1 MNKPSLFLLSLLS
14 LLFSW
19 SCKKTS
25 DPAPVPTQTT
35 NFPFEVQLVYPLA
48 NSSKP
53 ELEVSPNG
61 LLKMIFRLSANQRIT
76 VVDFLTK
83 DQEQGEKSLR
93 GYPYVVDFSTESQ
106 TPQNATFQFLGYNNT
121 YLTQTIRIPNYA
133 KDSVVLTVK
142 MIQEDLSSRS
152 MKLVLKVKQNL
163 GFQISGVSLN
173 QLGFLGNPLTM
184 YAGDFIGSFSGS
196 VNTPGVLTKVTA
208 ALWVDEV
215 KTSATVIPFVKNNY
229 DDYDDVYGSGSPVFS
244 HYFNFTAS
252 NTRSM
257 LPIRK
262 EYDGKNIRVRI
273 TALDQLGDS
282 TSLDVPIR
290 IGTRNI
296 LEAGPFRLG
305 SVRSPD
311 YGQFLYTVNSA
322 PLVSSNPDENFSQ
335 YDPFSVIGFYHQ
347 NGAHRLG
354 SLAWIYANRSSLG
367 YTFPGPYF
375 SKVYNSYFRKVPESF
390 EAVDALYLD
399 TMRLD
404 ATAPEV
410 LSVLPN
416 DVVVFSSSQNR
427 LQRGV
432 LKVHSIAPGD
442 SGSVLLSC
450 KYQIR

>member
-1 MNKPSLFLLSLLS
+1 
-14 LLFSW
+14 
-19 SCKKTS
+19 
-25 DPAPVPTQTT
+25 
-35 NFPFEVQLVYPLA
+35 VYPLA
-48 NSSKP
+48 DPTKP
-53 ELEVSPNG
+53 ELEVSPNS
-61 LLKMIFRLSANQRIT
+61 LLKMIFQLSADQRIT
-76 VVDFLTK
+76 VVDFQTK
-83 DQEQGEKSLR
+83 DQEKGEKSLN
-93 GYPYVVDFSTESQ
+93 GYPYVVDYSTESKA
-106 TPQNATFQFLGYNNT
+106 PQNATLQYLGYNNT

-142 MIQEDLSSRS
+142 MIRQDLSSKS
-152 MKLVLKVKQNL
+152 MKLVLKVKKNL
-163 GFQISGVSLN
+163 SFQISGVSLN
-173 QLGFLGNPLTM
+173 QLAFSGNPLTM
-184 YAGDFIGSFSGS
+184 FAGDFIGSFSGS

-215 KTSATVIPFVKNNY
+215 KTSATVIPFGKNNY
-229 DDYDDVYGSGSPVFS
+229 DDYGDVYQSESPDFSHWFNFSTSNSGSI
-244 HYFNFTAS
+244 
-252 NTRSM
+252 

-273 TALDQLGDS
+273 TALDNVGDS
-282 TSLDVPIR
+282 ASLDVPIR

-311 YGQFLYTVNSA
+311 YGQFLYTLISA
-322 PLVSSNPDENFSQ
+322 PLVSSNPDENTS
-335 YDPFSVIGFYHQ
+335 YYNPFSVIGFYHQ
-347 NGAHRLG
+347 NGGHRLG

-367 YTFPGPYF
+367 YTFP
-375 SKVYNSYFRKVPESF
+375 NSYYDRDYHTYFRKVPESF
-390 EAVDALYLD
+390 EAVDAVYLD

-410 LSVLPN
+410 LSVQPN

-450 KYQIR
+450 KYQIQ